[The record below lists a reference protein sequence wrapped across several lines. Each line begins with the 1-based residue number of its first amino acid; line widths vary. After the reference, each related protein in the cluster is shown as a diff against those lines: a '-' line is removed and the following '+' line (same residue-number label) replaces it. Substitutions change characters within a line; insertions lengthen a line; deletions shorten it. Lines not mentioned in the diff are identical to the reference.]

1 MKRLE
6 FCCDLF
12 VNGSGFQVKNSCYET
27 QEVEDDYQ
35 LSAKDI
41 DYESIENEPA
51 CEDDDDNYYHTRLVD
66 EDGIEIDDVGVFQK
80 EYIAK
85 KKARDLLKDLH
96 ERCFD
101 AGDCRTSYEFM
112 FENDCL
118 KFKFAFIDSDS
129 FEVKW
134 KIDFENTIDSLKE
147 IEKDIRYF
155 TGYKRYCVVEEF
167 ERAYNNYGEITGSF
181 EEAIEVSQEVLE
193 NSLCNLADK
202 VEEVISELELDTEL

>member
-1 MKRLE
+1 MKKLE

-12 VNGSGFQVKNSCYET
+12 VNGNGFQVKNSCYET

-35 LSAKDI
+35 LSEKDI
-41 DYESIENEPA
+41 DHESIENEPT

-66 EDGIEIDDVGVFQK
+66 EDGIEIDDVGIFQK
-80 EYIAK
+80 EYLTNQ
-85 KKARDLLKDLH
+85 KARDLLKDLH

-147 IEKDIRYF
+147 IAKDIRYF
-155 TGYKRYCVVEEF
+155 TGYKRYYVVEEF
-167 ERAYNNYGEITGSF
+167 EEAYNNYGEITGSF

-202 VEEVISELELDTEL
+202 VEEVISELDTEL